1 MLCEGTTFHLD
12 GFSAKS
18 HIPHVYQAAQSC
30 FSLSG
35 VPVMQ
40 RFFSYFRTHDATV
53 LVVIFLLSATSARL
67 PDVFESSYPY
77 PSALYSI
84 FTTVAQ
90 SLAPL
95 FAILLAAGLY
105 LRSKD
110 GERDLS
116 DLVKSS
122 AIACCVIMLSLALMP
137 FAEMLFAAGNIRQG
151 VATALLLLSF
161 WSLGRGAAS
170 MFALLVPEKNPDDP
184 VADEH

>member
-1 MLCEGTTFHLD
+1 
-12 GFSAKS
+12 
-18 HIPHVYQAAQSC
+18 
-30 FSLSG
+30 
-35 VPVMQ
+35 MQ

-53 LVVIFLLSATSARL
+53 LVVILILSVASARM

-95 FAILLAAGLY
+95 FALLLVAGLY
-105 LRSKD
+105 LRAKD

-116 DLVKSS
+116 DLLKS
-122 AIACCVIMLSLALMP
+122 AGIACCVIMLSLALMP
-137 FAEMLFAAGNIRQG
+137 FAEMLFAAVNIRQG
-151 VATALLLLSF
+151 VVTALLLLSF

-170 MFALLVPEKNPDDP
+170 VFALLAPQQNQDDS
-184 VADEH
+184 VADQH